1 MKTGPPFFWDGHQ
14 IYEYRDVD
22 RIGNGILILSL
33 FEYDF
38 KFAYCDYSAH
48 LFSTILREGKELK
61 SLFIRKIPLK

>member
-48 LFSTILREGKELK
+48 LLSMILREGRGKK